1 MNYQIPSDEILEWA
15 DADLPPMAHINR
27 KGTHIV
33 FLESKRYLPLE
44 DLFQPEMKL
53 AGMRIHP
60 YYLTHSR
67 SSFYSGFQLKEIGQ
81 QGFIS
86 IDGLP
91 AHLRI
96 HQIQWSD
103 DDTKVALTLLEEDGL
118 RLWCIDVADRK
129 AFKISDDLL
138 NGVLTTPFMWHPNGT
153 SMIILAKTS
162 LADDL
167 EDPENTIPTGP
178 VISSGNRSIS
188 QHRTYQDL
196 LKNPV
201 DEVNFHNL
209 SFSQIKVVT
218 LEGKSDLVTEGMIRS
233 VSISPNGRYLLYSK
247 IKPPF
252 SYHLPAS
259 RFPFQVS
266 VMDLDTYAEMVLED
280 VPLQDKLPQGFMA
293 VHPYRRGFSWRNDKG
308 DTLLYKQALDGGDPG
323 NEVPFRDALYQL
335 KPPFGENIGPDS
347 VEILKSVNRMNY
359 VLFSD
364 QGFGIASD
372 YWYDTRNSKTYLFYP
387 DIPDSPA
394 RIIFD
399 RNVQDY
405 YGDPGSFIMTKNELG
420 RMVIGGHGNTAY
432 LSGQGYGSDGV
443 QPFID
448 RYDIETGHRDRV
460 WQAENRDEL
469 VRLAGVLDLESQSL
483 IIRRESSSEFPNYY
497 KINWDNPM
505 DRETLT
511 DFQNPF
517 VGMDSI
523 RKEIIH
529 YTRKDGTELHAL
541 LYLPDTPPEE
551 EKYPLLMWAYP
562 EEYTNKDLAGQVT
575 TSPHEFIYPWYGSPI
590 FWVRR
595 GYAVLDEVAFPIIGD
610 GEEKSN
616 DTFIEQLRDNASAAI
631 DAVCSHFSVDPRRV
645 AIGGH
650 SYGAFMT
657 ANLLTW
663 TNLFAAGIARSGAY
677 NRSLTP
683 FGFQGEQRTLW
694 QAPELYHKMSPFDHA
709 DKMKTPLLLIHGQMD
724 NNTGTHTMQSQR
736 YFDALKSLGAEVRLV
751 LLPRESHQYRS
762 RESILHVL
770 WEQDRWL
777 EKYLKN

>member
-1 MNYQIPSDEILEWA
+1 
-15 DADLPPMAHINR
+15 
-27 KGTHIV
+27 
-33 FLESKRYLPLE
+33 
-44 DLFQPEMKL
+44 
-53 AGMRIHP
+53 
-60 YYLTHSR
+60 
-67 SSFYSGFQLKEIGQ
+67 
-81 QGFIS
+81 
-86 IDGLP
+86 
-91 AHLRI
+91 
-96 HQIQWSD
+96 
-103 DDTKVALTLLEEDGL
+103 
-118 RLWCIDVADRK
+118 
-129 AFKISDDLL
+129 
-138 NGVLTTPFMWHPNGT
+138 
-153 SMIILAKTS
+153 
-162 LADDL
+162 
-167 EDPENTIPTGP
+167 
-178 VISSGNRSIS
+178 
-188 QHRTYQDL
+188 
-196 LKNPV
+196 
-201 DEVNFHNL
+201 
-209 SFSQIKVVT
+209 
-218 LEGKSDLVTEGMIRS
+218 
-233 VSISPNGRYLLYSK
+233 
-247 IKPPF
+247 
-252 SYHLPAS
+252 
-259 RFPFQVS
+259 
-266 VMDLDTYAEMVLED
+266 
-280 VPLQDKLPQGFMA
+280 
-293 VHPYRRGFSWRNDKG
+293 
-308 DTLLYKQALDGGDPG
+308 
-323 NEVPFRDALYQL
+323 
-335 KPPFGENIGPDS
+335 
-347 VEILKSVNRMNY
+347 
-359 VLFSD
+359 
-364 QGFGIASD
+364 
-372 YWYDTRNSKTYLFYP
+372 
-387 DIPDSPA
+387 
-394 RIIFD
+394 
-399 RNVQDY
+399 
-405 YGDPGSFIMTKNELG
+405 MTKNELG

-432 LSGQGYGSDGV
+432 LSGQGYGLDGV